1 MAKKKRYRGHYCKVC
16 NSILANEKFSGRG
29 HSKHICKKC
38 SKLPV
43 EEREEM
49 TDIGR
54 IYGLY
59 RYMYLSKANRQML
72 ESYLC
77 NKSEKVRSVAKKMI
91 DEFEETA
98 RNIRL
103 DEELYEEEFC
113 IDPGIDEFLD
123 DDQEDSDLN
132 DLHKIY
138 GQSEFDIDGDDEDL
152 PF

>member
-16 NSILANEKFSGRG
+16 NRILANEKFSGGG

-43 EEREEM
+43 EQREEM
-49 TDIGR
+49 SDIGR

-59 RYMYLSKANRQML
+59 RYVNLSKANRQML
-72 ESYLC
+72 ENYLC

-91 DEFEETA
+91 DEFEEKA

-103 DEELYEEEFC
+103 NKELYEEEFD
-113 IDPGIDEFLD
+113 IDPWNDEFLD
-123 DDQEDSDLN
+123 DDEDNGDFD

-138 GQSEFDIDGDDEDL
+138 GQVEFDIDDGDL

>member
-1 MAKKKRYRGHYCKVC
+1 
-16 NSILANEKFSGRG
+16 
-29 HSKHICKKC
+29 
-38 SKLPV
+38 
-43 EEREEM
+43 
-49 TDIGR
+49 
-54 IYGLY
+54 
-59 RYMYLSKANRQML
+59 ML